1 MKKLLSV
8 LLCLVM
14 VLSLAACTTT
24 PAQTTE
30 PPAETTTAPVE
41 TTAAPTEPPVQAY
54 EGKMVAPT
62 FYSET
67 LKADWNFTAYLPAS
81 FDAENAEQK
90 FPVIYLL
97 HGAYGN
103 HRNLVERFSTQE
115 IMNRLITEGLM
126 SEAVVVFV
134 DGFNS
139 YYVDGPALDMESA
152 IINDLI
158 PYMEETYHGLGTKEG
173 RIIGGISMGGY
184 GAARFAMKYP
194 EMFNAALLLS
204 PAVWDDP
211 AGQGSVSGWHVFV
224 NDEGEFDANVWAEN
238 HPLVYAEEYKAKAS
252 PVNFYI
258 AHGSEDTTVVPE
270 AVDTFAAKLG
280 EFAPVEYVTYE
291 GGVHAWTTWKI
302 TTEMALAYTGSLLT
316 GGDDEAYNTMR
327 AEERANE
334 EAPAVSTP
342 VDVGYSG
349 SMVAPTL
356 YSETLKLDW
365 NFTAY
370 LPASFDAENAE
381 QKFPV
386 IYLLHGAYGNHRNLV
401 ERFSTKDIMDKL
413 IAEGKMPEA
422 VVVFVDGFNSY
433 YVDGP
438 AFDMESAIIND
449 LIPYMETTYHG
460 MGTKEG
466 RVIGGISM
474 GGYGAARFGMKYP
487 EMFGI
492 VLMMSPAVWDDPAG
506 QGSVSGWHVFVNDEG
521 EFDANVWAENH
532 PLVYT
537 EDYKAK
543 ESPVNFYIIH
553 GSEDTTVVPEAV
565 DAFAAKLGEF
575 ASVEY
580 VTEEGGIHAWTTWS
594 GTTAKALEYAG
605 SLLLAE

>member
-1 MKKLLSV
+1 MKKLLA
-8 LLCLVM
+8 LLLSLVM
-14 VLSLAACTTT
+14 VLSLCACTTT
-24 PAQTTE
+24 PKETTA
-30 PPAETTTAPVE
+30 PPAETTLPVE
-41 TTAAPTEPPVQAY
+41 TDPVVESY
-54 EGKMVAPT
+54 SGKMVAPT

-81 FDAENAEQK
+81 YDEANAEQK

-103 HRNLVERFSTQE
+103 HRNLVERFSTKD
-115 IMNRLITEGLM
+115 IMDRLITEGLM
-126 SEAVVVFV
+126 PEAVVVFV

-139 YYVDGPALDMESA
+139 YYVDGPALAMESA

-158 PYMEETYHGLGTKEG
+158 PYMEATYHGLGTKEG
-173 RIIGGISMGGY
+173 RFIGGISMGGY

-194 EMFNAALLLS
+194 EMFNAALLMS

-224 NDEGEFDANVWAEN
+224 NDEGEFDANVWAES
-238 HPLVYAEEYKAKAS
+238 HPLVYAEEYQAKES

-258 AHGSEDTTVVPE
+258 VHGSEDTTVVPE

-280 EFAPVEYVTYE
+280 EIAPVEYVTYA
-291 GGVHAWTTWKI
+291 GGIHAWTTWSI

-316 GGDDEAYNTMR
+316 GGDDEAYNAMR
-327 AEERANE
+327 AEERANAE
-334 EAPAVSTP
+334 PPVSSTP

-349 SMVAPTL
+349 KMVAPTL

-370 LPASFDAENAE
+370 LPASFDEANTE

-438 AFDMESAIIND
+438 AFAMESAIIND
-449 LIPYMETTYHG
+449 LIPYMEATYHG
-460 MGTKEG
+460 LGTKEG

-487 EMFGI
+487 ELFGS

-506 QGSVSGWHVFVNDEG
+506 QGSVSGWHVFVDDEAQ
-521 EFDANVWAENH
+521 FSADAWAKEH
-532 PLVYT
+532 PLVYA
-537 EDYKAK
+537 EDYAAK
-543 ESPVNFYIIH
+543 ESPVNFYVIH
-553 GSEDTTVVPEAV
+553 GTEDTTVVPEAV
-565 DAFAAKLGEF
+565 DTFVAKLSEI
-575 ASVEY
+575 APVEY
-580 VTEEGGIHAWTTWS
+580 VKEEGGIHAWTTWS
-594 GTTAKALEYAG
+594 GTTAKALEYVGA
-605 SLLLAE
+605 LLLAE